1 MLDYFNTLFCGQRVN
16 VVGVVNCLSNRVTAD
31 HNSRLIGQFHADEV
45 KASIFSMHSDKS
57 PAPDGL
63 NPSFFQ
69 HFWDI
74 IGQYFTDTCL
84 SILTTGQFPRGLNDT
99 QIVLIT
105 TMINFRP
112 ISLCNV
118 LYKIVAKI

>member
-45 KASIFSMHSDKS
+45 KATIFSMHSDKS

-63 NPSFFQ
+63 NPNFSQ

-84 SILTTGQFPRGLNDT
+84 SILTTGQFPGGLNDT
-99 QIVLIT
+99 LIVLIT
-105 TMINFRP
+105 TMSNFRP

-118 LYKIVAKI
+118 LY